1 MTFIEILKNILEILP
16 SILIIS
22 FTSFLILKLFKIT
35 DFIEKIIL
43 LFLLNFCQIILT
55 IEILSLFKRVTITF
69 IYFTILLIF
78 IICLTVALFKKI
90 SFRIDISCIKIKL
103 LNFYKNIETN
113 SVLKIFIISWLVII
127 LLATLILGFSSP
139 PKNWDALTCYL
150 VRPVIWIQNQTI
162 NHYYI
167 NHSYQLSNPI
177 NPSIAFLWIMIF
189 TKSDYIVFLLQWFS
203 LLIVILTIYKI
214 LRTINFNR
222 FISIF
227 TVLIFSTTGIAILE
241 ASTTQHDL
249 ILTAFI
255 LISCYLI
262 LKIFKDKDISIN
274 YLLFFGLS
282 SGLALGSKSYA
293 FLFIPGFLLFAIFY
307 NGFSKKKLIKI
318 VYLLL
323 FSTLGF
329 ILFTSHNL
337 IQNYYSFGSIMGD
350 KNLVDM
356 TMTNSISIKSFIG
369 NYFKYYFSFYEF
381 SEFDFKTFGAL
392 ISKFLNK
399 LYNILG
405 LQIDG
410 IYKYEF
416 TKFRPNIDSS
426 YFGPIVFFILL
437 PSILINFLF
446 LFSKKIRANKELI
459 LRFKTSLFIFLIP
472 SSFFLLFTLLINWQ
486 PYAGRYLIPFVAILF
501 VNFAILLEFLKNID
515 KRQLTLKITT
525 ILLLLICIPYSFINL
540 FLNIDANIIPF
551 KFNNKEFKTIYS
563 MPYEDRRYTTYGS
576 QWEPLNN
583 FIQKNVREN
592 SKIGIY
598 TMFQSWDYLFF
609 GKNFGRKIFYVSKEE
624 LMSKQIEDILS
635 EKELDYV
642 LIYKNGL
649 EFENIKYGAKIGLKS
664 LETENIGDYVLF
676 YR

>member
-1 MTFIEILKNILEILP
+1 MIFVEIIKSILKIIP

-22 FTSFLILKLFKIT
+22 FTSFLLLKLFKIK

-43 LFLLNFCQIILT
+43 LFLLNFCQIILV
-55 IEILSLFKRVTITF
+55 IEILSFFKRVTVAF
-69 IYFTILLIF
+69 IYFTIFIIF
-78 IICLTVALFKKI
+78 ITCLTVALLKKI
-90 SFRIDISCIKIKL
+90 SFRIKISCLKIKL
-103 LNFYKNIETN
+103 INFYKNIETN

-127 LLATLILGFSSP
+127 LLTTLILGFSSP
-139 PKNWDALTCYL
+139 VKNWDALSCYL
-150 VRPVIWIQNQTI
+150 VRPVIWMQNQTI
-162 NHYYI
+162 SHYYT
-167 NHSYQLSNPI
+167 NHFYQLSNPI

-203 LLIVILTIYKI
+203 LLIIILTIYKI

-227 TVLIFSTTGIAILE
+227 TVLIFSTTGIVILE

-249 ILTAFI
+249 IVTAFI
-255 LISCYLI
+255 LIACYLI
-262 LKIFKDKDISIN
+262 LKIFKDKDININ

-282 SGLALGSKSYA
+282 LGLALGSKSSA

-307 NGFSKKKLIKI
+307 NGFSKKKFIKI
-318 VYLLL
+318 AYLLL
-323 FSTLGF
+323 FSTFGF
-329 ILFTSHNL
+329 ILFTSYNL
-337 IQNYYSFGSIMGD
+337 LQNFYSFGSIMGD
-350 KNLVDM
+350 KNNVSI
-356 TMTNSISIKSFIG
+356 TIANSISIKSFIG

-392 ISKFLNK
+392 SSKFLNK

-410 IYKYEF
+410 IFKYEF
-416 TKFRPNIDSS
+416 TKFRPDSASS

-446 LFSKKIRANKELI
+446 LFSKKIRTNKELI

-472 SSFFLLFTLLINWQ
+472 SSFFLLFTLLLNWQ
-486 PYAGRYLIPFVAILF
+486 PYTGRYLIPFVAILF

-515 KRQLTLKITT
+515 KRQLTFKLAIVL
-525 ILLLLICIPYSFINL
+525 ILLICIPYSSINL
-540 FLNIDANIIPF
+540 FLNNSANIIPI

-563 MPYEDRRYTTYGS
+563 IPYENRRYKTYGS

-583 FIQKNVREN
+583 FIKKNVREN

-609 GKNFGRKIFYVSKEE
+609 GKNFERKIFYISKEE
-624 LMSKQIEDILS
+624 LMSKKIEDILS
-635 EKELDYV
+635 EKELDYI

-649 EFENIKYGAKIGLKS
+649 EFKDIKYGTKIGLKS
-664 LETENIGDYVLF
+664 LETENIGDYILF